1 MVVAK
6 CQQTQ
11 LWNRFAKTAA
21 PCDDTDSMLN
31 AQWHGKCLLVVSR
44 HHQLT
49 PLIAALPWL
58 CPVSP
63 AVVHLLFRRTHWHS
77 GRIIREMQQHMDVRG
92 RFNNEFLC
100 VCVQYSHRE
109 HHLIYLSLIC
119 SLYHSVPRSPWNCRA
134 FWRLKEQI
142 TKHRVSSIWQ
152 WKENQE
158 WRKFLFGEKSVQQ
171 SSRISFIPGC
181 LPGLK
186 IFTWCHYDLWLLNS
200 PLKFVDPARTA
211 LGSLKSRDLR

>member
-11 LWNRFAKTAA
+11 NRFAKTAA

-63 AVVHLLFRRTHWHS
+63 AVVHLLFRRRHWHS

-100 VCVQYSHRE
+100 VCVQYRE

-119 SLYHSVPRSPWNCRA
+119 CLYCSVPRSFWKHRA
-134 FWRLKEQI
+134 FWRLQEQI
-142 TKHRVSSIWQ
+142 TKHRVGSTWQ
-152 WKENQE
+152 WKESLK
-158 WRKFLFGEKSVQQ
+158 WRKSLFVEKSVQQ
-171 SSRISFIPGC
+171 FSWKSFSPGC

-186 IFTWCHYDLWLLNS
+186 TFTWCHYDQWLLNS
-200 PLKFVDPARTA
+200 PLKFVGSSKNC
-211 LGSLKSRDLR
+211 LGKP